1 MVTRTADHTADHA
14 ADHTADHVA
23 DHTADHVADHVADPT
38 AHAVSLLSNTDS
50 LQTFHPIENVKLA
63 SI

>member
-1 MVTRTADHTADHA
+1 MVTRTADHTAD
-14 ADHTADHVA
+14 DVADHVA
-23 DHTADHVADHVADPT
+23 DHTADHVADPT

-50 LQTFHPIENVKLA
+50 LQTFHSIENVKLA